1 MQAGSKMR
9 VQVFPDDCTGCGVCV
24 TQCPAAAKGALSM
37 QYRLDHLDKERK
49 NLEFFEKLP
58 YKKRS
63 EVDKATIK
71 GSQLIQP
78 LFEFSGACG
87 GCGETPYVKLVSQLF
102 GDRMV
107 VANATGCSSI
117 YGGNLPST
125 PWATD
130 ENGHGPA
137 WANSLFEDNAEFGLG
152 MRLALDQ
159 RRDFARDLLK
169 KLSAEVGEELANALL
184 NAPQKTDE
192 DFDKVRALIADLKA
206 KLAGIDTDDA
216 RMLAAQADNLL
227 QRSLWIMG
235 GDGWAYDIGYGGL
248 DHIFSLGRNVN
259 ILVLDTEVYSNT
271 GGQASKAT
279 SRGAIAKFAAG
290 GKPGGKKDL
299 GQFAMAYGNVYVAT
313 IALGADRNQAL
324 KALKEA
330 EEYEG
335 TSLIIAYCPCINHG
349 VKATMTASQERIKEA
364 VKCGYW
370 PLYRFQPT
378 TDPNGKPFH
387 LDSKAPTSQFKDFA
401 LQESRFEQLMK
412 TKPELA
418 EHLFALAQK
427 DIEERLAYYN
437 QLVEVQ
443 RHVNE

>member
-1 MQAGSKMR
+1 MR

-152 MRLALDQ
+152 IRLALDQ

-169 KLSAEVGEELANALL
+169 KLSAEVGDELVKSLTE
-184 NAPQKTDE
+184 APQKTDV
-192 DFDKVRALIADLKA
+192 DFDRVRADIAALKA
-206 KLAGIDTDDA
+206 KLAGNDADDA
-216 RMLAAQADNLL
+216 KMLLAQADNLL
-227 QRSLWIMG
+227 QHSLWIMG
-235 GDGWAYDIGYGGL
+235 RDGWAYDRSDYWQGPESQIRRLRPPGRRGYRLPFPRQSGEGG
-248 DHIFSLGRNVN
+248 G
-259 ILVLDTEVYSNT
+259 T
-271 GGQASKAT
+271 GAKA
-279 SRGAIAKFAAG
+279 
-290 GKPGGKKDL
+290 
-299 GQFAMAYGNVYVAT
+299 
-313 IALGADRNQAL
+313 
-324 KALKEA
+324 
-330 EEYEG
+330 
-335 TSLIIAYCPCINHG
+335 
-349 VKATMTASQERIKEA
+349 A
-364 VKCGYW
+364 V
-370 PLYRFQPT
+370 
-378 TDPNGKPFH
+378 
-387 LDSKAPTSQFKDFA
+387 
-401 LQESRFEQLMK
+401 E
-412 TKPELA
+412 
-418 EHLFALAQK
+418 
-427 DIEERLAYYN
+427 
-437 QLVEVQ
+437 
-443 RHVNE
+443 